1 MLNEQVGKGVVLAA
15 GLGSRMRSLTQQQP
29 KALLPVQGQPLIHYP
44 IRALASA
51 GIRDIAV
58 VVGYK
63 AEMVKNALRDVESPD
78 LSITYIYNPYFH
90 KGNAMSVLIA
100 RDWLQREPFVLCMG
114 DHVIEEGLVNRL
126 LAVPTIQD
134 TLCVDSAPEYCP
146 DVNEATKVQTNS
158 SGLIVRIGKGLH
170 LWNAIDTGVFL
181 LTRAFIE
188 TTAKLISMTNMNIGI
203 SEVIQAMITSGRRFA
218 TRDVTGLYW
227 ADMDTQEDLYY
238 TTSGRRKWGL
248 DMMASSPER

>member
-44 IRALASA
+44 VRALASA

-63 AEMVKNALRDVESPD
+63 AEMVKNALGDIESPD

-100 RDWLQREPFVLCMG
+100 RDWLRRKPFILCMG
-114 DHVIEEGLVNRL
+114 DHVIEEDMVTRL

-134 TLCVDSAPEYCP
+134 TLCVDRAPEYCP
-146 DVNEATKVQTNS
+146 DVNEATKVRTNS
-158 SGLIVRIGKGLH
+158 SGFIVRIGKGLH
-170 LWNAIDTGVFL
+170 RWNAIDTGVFL
-181 LTRAFIE
+181 LTHAFIE
-188 TTAKLISMTNMNIGI
+188 ATAKLISVNNMNIGI
-203 SEVIQAMITSGRRFA
+203 SEVIQAMIASGRRFA
-218 TRDVTGLYW
+218 TCDVTGLFW
-227 ADMDTQEDLYY
+227 ADMDTQEDIHY
-238 TTSGRRKWGL
+238 TMSGRHKWDR
-248 DMMASSPER
+248 DMMASYPER